1 MKKKIITT
9 MLATAMMAAGT
20 TNTYAANPL
29 DGYDIAIYDQT
40 TSAVFAAGKDWPITT
55 WYFYDEA
62 HNIVG
67 SMSGKDSLT
76 IARQYESV
84 NPEGRWEFWFPK
96 VFNDYRGLDNSA
108 NSVPTVK
115 TQENE
120 VSSAEQWAMEV
131 IKLTNAEREKH
142 GLSPLEVNDEL
153 MKLAQIR
160 AKEVSTKYIHERPDG
175 TRVRKTHGCGENVGA
190 KKSAEK
196 QVTSWMS
203 SEGHRTNILLE
214 RYQSI
219 GVGCYQAEN
228 GRTYWV
234 QIFRPQEG

>member
-9 MLATAMMAAGT
+9 MLATAILAAGAT
-20 TNTYAANPL
+20 KVYAANPL
-29 DGYDIAIYDQT
+29 DGYDITIYDQT

-84 NPEGRWEFWFPK
+84 NPDGRWEFWFPK

-108 NSVPTVK
+108 NSVLTVK
-115 TQENE
+115 AEENE
-120 VSSAEQWAMEV
+120 VRDTEQWALEV

-142 GLSPLEVNDEL
+142 GLPLLEVNDEL

-160 AKEVSTKYIHERPDG
+160 AEEVSTKYSHERLDG
-175 TRVRKTHGCGENVGA
+175 TRVSKTHGCGENVGA

-219 GVGCYQAEN
+219 GVGCYRAEN

-234 QIFRPQEG
+234 QIFRP